1 MDTELDYLGNG
12 FKNIKI
18 NLPNDIDGE
27 QHATLIYRKANIDSN
42 KAILYVHGF
51 IDYFY
56 QTELADTF
64 NEWGYNFYAVDLRKY
79 GRSLMPNHHPNF
91 ISDIKEYF
99 VEFDKSIEIIKS
111 QNNSSIIMM
120 GHSTGGLSTPLY
132 AHYKNNIDGLILN
145 SPFFALNIPPFL
157 NSLMPLVSA
166 IGKKFPYMTMDAL
179 TEHYPKSLHKDYK
192 GEWDFR
198 DEWKPIKNFPAYLG
212 WLRAIRNAQKELQ
225 NGLDIKCPTL
235 VMYSDKSYKGK
246 KWDDIIK
253 TSDGVLDVEHIKKY
267 ADGIGNNITKV
278 EIKDGIH
285 DLILSKKDIRD
296 NAYSSIKQWLD
307 NNNL

>member
-12 FKNIKI
+12 FKKTII
-18 NLPNDIDGE
+18 NLPNDIEGE
-27 QHATLIYRKANIDSN
+27 QYATLVFRNSKIKSS

-56 QTELADTF
+56 QTELADHF

-79 GRSLMPNHHPNF
+79 GRSLMSHQHPNY

-99 VEFDKSIEIIKS
+99 TEFDKSIEIIKS
-111 QNNSSIIMM
+111 QGNTNIIMM
-120 GHSTGGLSTPLY
+120 GHSTGGLSTSLY
-132 AHYKNNIDGLILN
+132 AHSKNNIDGLILN

-157 NSLMPLVSA
+157 NSLMPLITAV
-166 IGKKFPYMTMDAL
+166 GKKFPYLTMDAL

-192 GEWDFR
+192 GEWDFK
-198 DEWKPIKNFPAYLG
+198 DEWKPIKNFPTYLG
-212 WLRAIRNAQKELQ
+212 WLKAIRNAQLELQ

-253 TSDGVLDVEHIKKY
+253 ISDGVLDVEHIKKY
-267 ADGIGNNITKV
+267 ADVIGDKVTKV
-278 EIKDGIH
+278 EIQDGIH
-285 DLILSKKDIRD
+285 DLILSKKDVRE
-296 NAYSSIKQWLD
+296 NAYANIKKWILD
-307 NNNL
+307 NNL